1 MTSNELLMGLEYAW
15 ELQRNVK
22 GIFHGPYQH
31 YDIWPAICSKYDAK
45 V

>member
-22 GIFHGPYQH
+22 GIFHGTYQH
-31 YDIWPAICSKYDAK
+31 FDI
-45 V
+45 